1 MTIWVDAQMSPAIA
15 AWLSRN
21 FAVSAAAVRDVGLR
35 GATDEEI
42 FQAAKR
48 ANVVVMTKDS
58 DFALLLD
65 RFGAPP
71 QVLWVTCGNTS
82 NTRLREILT
91 STLPRALELLQA
103 GEELI
108 EINAT

>member
-15 AWLSRN
+15 VWLSRN

-82 NTRLREILT
+82 NTRLREVLT

>member
-1 MTIWVDAQMSPAIA
+1 
-15 AWLSRN
+15 
-21 FAVSAAAVRDVGLR
+21 
-35 GATDEEI
+35 
-42 FQAAKR
+42 
-48 ANVVVMTKDS
+48 
-58 DFALLLD
+58 
-65 RFGAPP
+65 
-71 QVLWVTCGNTS
+71 VTCGNTS